1 VHRVTDRLPSSDV
14 SRAPRLTLV
23 LVALPGDPDTSD
35 AWALR
40 DAGVHAVHFSTGP
53 HDDYHS
59 PADTPDKVS
68 RPQALR
74 VARFLRALV
83 ERTERTAR

>member
-1 VHRVTDRLPSSDV
+1 M

-23 LVALPGDPDTSD
+23 LVALPGEPDTSD
-35 AWALR
+35 DWAFR
-40 DAGVHAVHFSTGP
+40 DAGVHAVHFSTGS

-59 PADTPDKVS
+59 PGDTPDKVS
-68 RPQALR
+68 RSQALR

-83 ERTERTAR
+83 ERTAR